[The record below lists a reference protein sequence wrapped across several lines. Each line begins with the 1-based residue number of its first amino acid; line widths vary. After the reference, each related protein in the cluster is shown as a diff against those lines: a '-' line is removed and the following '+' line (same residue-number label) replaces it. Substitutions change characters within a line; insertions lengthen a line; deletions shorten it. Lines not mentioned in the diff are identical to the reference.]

1 MSRVGKLPIPIPDKV
16 SVNINGQEIAVKG
29 PLGQLAYHA
38 PDGVQVVQDEKQLL
52 VTIGNN
58 DRKTHGL
65 HGLVR
70 TLVSNMVVGVSTG
83 FKRELD
89 IVGVGYRAEVKGNA
103 LVLSVGYSH
112 PVEMELPKGVD
123 AAVEKNTRIILTG
136 SNKHV
141 LGQFAAN
148 VRRVRP
154 PEPYKGKGIKYVEE
168 VVRRKV
174 GKATG

>member
-16 SVNINGQEIAVKG
+16 SVNISGQEIAVKG
-29 PLGQLAYHA
+29 PRGQLAYCA
-38 PDGVQVVQDEKQLL
+38 PAEVQVVQEDKQLV
-52 VTIGNN
+52 VTISSA

-70 TLVSNMVVGVSTG
+70 TLVNNMIIGVSEG
-83 FKRELD
+83 FKRELE

-112 PVEMELPKGVD
+112 PVEMKLPKGV
-123 AAVEKNTRIILTG
+123 AAQVEKNNRIILTG
-136 SNKHV
+136 YDKHM

-154 PEPYKGKGIKYVEE
+154 PEPYKGKGIKYVGE